1 MLLGLGTTLTP
12 PHAAKLRVESEI
24 RMDIASIGFRAK
36 TARAIAVAVGGRP
49 SAPQYLA
56 RWEISLHEPLIPGTA
71 QPHHQVMELPW
82 SDAVV
87 VVRGLEMQIEAVAV
101 ERLKG
106 LLKELGSRG
115 HDVRTIGV
123 VGSPDRDLEKIG
135 NRHMRA
141 HAGEGILFRRVL
153 EHAASE
159 LTIHSASFSD
169 RQFETSASA
178 QLRRTPQDIQKTLAA
193 IGQAAGRPWRTD
205 ERAAASAAWLMLCQ

>member
-1 MLLGLGTTLTP
+1 
-12 PHAAKLRVESEI
+12 
-24 RMDIASIGFRAK
+24 MDIASIGFRAK

-106 LLKELGSRG
+106 L
-115 HDVRTIGV
+115 
-123 VGSPDRDLEKIG
+123 
-135 NRHMRA
+135 
-141 HAGEGILFRRVL
+141 
-153 EHAASE
+153 
-159 LTIHSASFSD
+159 
-169 RQFETSASA
+169 
-178 QLRRTPQDIQKTLAA
+178 
-193 IGQAAGRPWRTD
+193 
-205 ERAAASAAWLMLCQ
+205 